1 MNGIAMESC
10 ATISSCLVMFELGL
24 SADSLFLVAEPRYL
38 KDLCILDFHSKSP
51 DLVTIILDLSKVTV
65 PEE

>member
-1 MNGIAMESC
+1 MVDA
-10 ATISSCLVMFELGL
+10 LGKCCGVKKCVERRP
-24 SADSLFLVAEPRYL
+24 AESLFLISEPRYL
-38 KDLCILDFHSKSP
+38 TDLCISDFHSKSP